1 MCMQKIRVILAEDH
15 HLVRAAVAELLSK
28 EPDIEIVGQ
37 VADGYELFGT
47 VKMLQPDVLVLD
59 AKMPGH
65 KVIEATRT
73 MKNKFPRIKTLLLS
87 AHNRR
92 EYVVGV
98 LREGAA
104 GYVLKDD
111 APETLA
117 QAIRA
122 VFNGKEWISPRVAPI
137 LLRSVRGGNESRLTQ
152 LTKRETEA
160 LTHMARGLK
169 NGEIAQKMVVSR
181 QTVKNYVRAIFSKIE
196 VTSRVEAVLYALK
209 QGLIDEEG
217 SED

>member
-1 MCMQKIRVILAEDH
+1 MQKIRVILAEDH

-47 VKMLQPDVLVLD
+47 VKMFQPDVLVLD

-73 MKNKFPRIKTLLLS
+73 MKNDFPRIKTLLLS

-111 APETLA
+111 APEMLA

-122 VFNGKEWISPRVAPI
+122 VFQGKEWISPRVTPV
-137 LLRSVRGGNESRLTQ
+137 LLRSVRDENESRLNR

-169 NGEIAQKMVVSR
+169 NGEIAQRMVVSR

-209 QGLIDEEG
+209 HGLVDEESG
-217 SED
+217 EG

>member
-1 MCMQKIRVILAEDH
+1 MEKIRVILAEDH
-15 HLVRAAVAELLSK
+15 HLVRAAVAGLLSK
-28 EPDIEIVGQ
+28 EPDIDIVGQ
-37 VADGYELFGT
+37 VADGYELFDKVQT
-47 VKMLQPDVLVLD
+47 LRPDVLVLD

-65 KVIEATRT
+65 KVIEATRR
-73 MKNKFPRIKTLLLS
+73 MKKEFPAIKTLLLS

-111 APETLA
+111 APEMLA

-122 VFNGKEWISPRVAPI
+122 VFQGQEWISPRVTPI
-137 LLRSVRGGNESRLTQ
+137 LLRSVRDEGHSRLNR

-160 LTHMARGLK
+160 LTHMAHGLK
-169 NGEIAQKMVVSR
+169 NGAVAKEMVVSH
-181 QTVKNYVRAIFSKIE
+181 QTVKNYVRAIFSKLE
-196 VTSRVEAVLYALK
+196 VSSRVEAVLYALK
-209 QGLIDEEG
+209 HGLVEED
-217 SED
+217 SEN